1 MLVKDSLYIGEGP
14 WEEPCPQVGEDGY
27 AYRARDH
34 LRRYI
39 EQIRR
44 HYGDEPDGAR
54 MFVKANPHDFGT
66 YYSLECEFEGDEATE
81 YAFALERDALG
92 VLARWDSEV
101 AA

>member
-27 AYRARDH
+27 AYRAREH
-34 LRRYI
+34 IRRYI

-44 HYGDEPDGAR
+44 HYGNEPDCAR